1 MKLAALGIVAAVVG
15 VVLGIPGLIGI
26 GAFWV
31 ALGLAAR
38 SQAEKLK
45 SLKAEGI
52 KGKTFARS
60 TALMLA
66 LGLPSLAVGFL
77 DLGFPAEHEGWRWLP
92 IIVGGLAVGVGLL
105 GGTLFLAGSA
115 VKAPAQ
121 PDKAKVLA
129 TITIKSMRETGT
141 YINDRPRLEFELL
154 VVPDETSGVASYDV
168 TKKATVP
175 VTAFGSLRVGDGFK
189 ALVAGPESPT
199 SMEIHWD
206 QPVRGG
212 DVGGDVSTRL
222 EQLEQ
227 LRRDAK
233 ISDAEYET
241 QRQRI
246 LDSL

>member
-1 MKLAALGIVAAVVG
+1 MKLAAVGIAAAVLG

-31 ALGLAAR
+31 VMGLVVR
-38 SQAEKLK
+38 SQAETLT
-45 SLKAEGI
+45 SLKAKKI
-52 KGKTFARS
+52 DGKTFARS
-60 TALMLA
+60 TALLLA
-66 LGLPSLAVGFL
+66 AGLPALAVGIL
-77 DLGFPAEHEGWRWLP
+77 EIGFPAEHTDWRWLP
-92 IIVGGLAVGVGLL
+92 IIVGGLAVGFGVL
-105 GGTLFLAGSA
+105 GAALFLTGSA
-115 VKAPAQ
+115 IEANTDAGKATIP
-121 PDKAKVLA
+121 A

-141 YINDRPRLEFELL
+141 YINERPRLEFDLL
-154 VVPDETSGVASYDV
+154 VEPDKTSGVAPYDV

-199 SMEIHWD
+199 AMEIHWD
-206 QPVRGG
+206 QPVSGA
-212 DVGGDVSTRL
+212 DVATRL
-222 EQLEQ
+222 EQLDR

-233 ISDAEYET
+233 ISEEEYET